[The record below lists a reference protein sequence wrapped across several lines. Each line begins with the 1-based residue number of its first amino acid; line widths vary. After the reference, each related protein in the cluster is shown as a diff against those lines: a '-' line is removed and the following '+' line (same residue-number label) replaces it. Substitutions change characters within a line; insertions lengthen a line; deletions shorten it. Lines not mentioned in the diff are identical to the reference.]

1 MEFLPIMSDGKR
13 VYAGFWPRFCSVWVD
28 FFVLFPLGLLLFW
41 LESLDKNV
49 AILITIPSTALFA
62 MYHVYFNA
70 RFGGTPGKLA
80 VGIRVAKP
88 DGTKIGWLEAWK
100 RSSVDIG
107 FALLTLCIEVWA
119 LTQVNGEQY
128 SAAAFTKRMHLLQSY
143 YPSWF
148 YIVTIAQNVWIWSE
162 VVVLLLNK
170 RKRALHDFI
179 AGTVVIHKEFAGFV
193 PKSVSQVEKGECSCC
208 HKFIPSNL
216 LIKGEMDKVLCAECF
231 LAEAGKK

>member
-1 MEFLPIMSDGKR
+1 MDFLPILSDEGKR
-13 VYAGFWPRFCSVWVD
+13 VYAGFLPRFCSVWVD
-28 FFVLFPLGLLLFW
+28 FFVMFPLGLLLFW
-41 LESLDKNV
+41 LEGLDKNL
-49 AILITIPSTALFA
+49 AILITIPSTALFS

-70 RFGGTPGKLA
+70 RFGGTLGKLA

-107 FALLTLCIEVWA
+107 FALIMLCVEVWG

-128 SAAAFTKRMHLLQSY
+128 SAAAFFERMQLLQSF

-148 YIVTIAQNVWIWSE
+148 RIVMYAQNIWIWSE
-162 VVVLLLNK
+162 VVVLLFNK

-179 AGTVVIHKEFAGFV
+179 AGTVVIHKEFAGQ
-193 PKSVSQVEKGECSCC
+193 QVVESGSPV
-208 HKFIPSNL
+208 FAQP
-216 LIKGEMDKVLCAECF
+216 
-231 LAEAGKK
+231 